1 MVQFNP
7 MQVAAFDG
15 IFDKGTEGV
24 TQGEIQSMGGYD
36 RFHIE
41 GGYSVD
47 TKSIYGGLPV
57 NVGIAAKGAQSM
69 GSAVRRATAA
79 ADVTAFVI
87 SSQMFN
93 AIQVPGGA
101 GVVSKGMGV
110 QFGRLGSGMRVAV
123 QIDAALAETLYG
135 GGAQPAN
142 GFGWDYTNNKLIAAA
157 TAADKLPITIT
168 ALYPDSFILV
178 EDATTGFVSQAMGVA
193 AVIQL

>member
-1 MVQFNP
+1 MVQFDP
-7 MQVAAFDG
+7 MKVAAFDG
-15 IFDKGTEGV
+15 IFNKGTEGV

-41 GGYSVD
+41 GGYSID
-47 TKSIYGGLPV
+47 SKSLYGGLPV
-57 NVGIAAKGAQSM
+57 NVGIAAKGAQTM
-69 GSAVRRATAA
+69 GSAVRRATTAA
-79 ADVTAFVI
+79 EVSGFVI
-87 SSQMFN
+87 STQMFN

-110 QFGRLGSGMRVAV
+110 QFGRFGSGVRVAV
-123 QIDAALAETLYG
+123 QIDPALAETLYG

-157 TAADKLPITIT
+157 TAADKLPITVT

-178 EDATTGFVSQAMGVA
+178 EDAVTGFVSQAMGAA